1 MTIAGEP
8 LGPRGFRR
16 TLYNLIH
23 SRITSQ
29 GCHNL
34 ALTQLQAKPSTK
46 HIHKA
51 HASLRMS
58 N

>member
-8 LGPRGFRR
+8 LRPQGFRR

-29 GCHNL
+29 GGTTLHSLSSKLSL
-34 ALTQLQAKPSTK
+34 ALSTYTK
-46 HIHKA
+46 H
-51 HASLRMS
+51 MQV
-58 N
+58 